1 MEDIT
6 LKNLW
11 KAQDEKLD
19 RAMKLNFFILDSMQK
34 QKAAS
39 KLNGLARLKLV
50 AVILGIL
57 WSLFLGILVYSNQ
70 LQNIYFTVSVGMIML
85 ITIAAI
91 AAYIK
96 HIVLIKQ
103 LDYSQSITDTQKKLA
118 KLQASTFSNRFIL
131 LQTPFYTTWFWST
144 QMIESSG
151 IKFWLIVVPITLAF
165 TVLTI
170 WLYKNLT
177 PHNMHKSWVKYLVN
191 NDPERVPVIQ
201 AQKFL
206 NEIEEFTTPNSRHSL
221 R

>member
-6 LKNLW
+6 LKNIW

-19 RAMKLNFFILDSMQK
+19 RAMKLNLFVLDSMQK

-57 WSLFLGILVYSNQ
+57 WSLFLGILVYGNQ
-70 LQNIYFTVSVGMIML
+70 LQNIYFTVSVGMILL

-91 AAYIK
+91 AIYIK
-96 HIVLIKQ
+96 HIVLIKEI
-103 LDYSQSITDTQKKLA
+103 DYSQSITDTQKKLA
-118 KLQASTFSNRFIL
+118 KLQASTFNNRFIL

-144 QMIESSG
+144 EMIQASV
-151 IKFWLIVVPITLAF
+151 IKFCLIAVPITLLF

-177 PHNMHKSWVKYLVN
+177 PLQMHKKWVNYLLK
-191 NDPERVPVIQ
+191 NDPEQVPVIQ

-206 NEIEEFTTPNSRHSL
+206 NEIEEFKTAS
-221 R
+221 

>member
-6 LKNLW
+6 LKNIW

-19 RAMKLNFFILDSMQK
+19 RAMKLNLFVLDSMQK

-57 WSLFLGILVYSNQ
+57 WSLFLGILVYGNQ
-70 LQNIYFTVSVGMIML
+70 LQNIYFTVSVGMILL

-91 AAYIK
+91 AIYIK
-96 HIVLIKQ
+96 HIVLIKEI
-103 LDYSQSITDTQKKLA
+103 DYSQSITDTQKKLA
-118 KLQASTFSNRFIL
+118 KLQASTFNNRFIL

-144 QMIESSG
+144 EMIQASV
-151 IKFWLIVVPITLAF
+151 IKFCLIAVPITLLF

-177 PHNMHKSWVKYLVN
+177 PLKMHKKWVNYLLK
-191 NDPERVPVIQ
+191 NDPEQVPVIQ

-206 NEIEEFTTPNSRHSL
+206 NEIEEFKTAS
-221 R
+221 

>member
-19 RAMKLNFFILDSMQK
+19 RTMKLNLFIMESMQK

-50 AVILGIL
+50 AVILGVL
-57 WSLFLGILVYSNQ
+57 WSLFLGVLIYGNQ
-70 LQNIYFTVSVGMIML
+70 LRNVYFTVSAGMIML

-91 AAYIK
+91 IAYVR
-96 HIVLIKQ
+96 HIALIKD

-118 KLQASTFSNRFIL
+118 RLQASTFNNRFIL

-144 QMIESSG
+144 EMIQASVT
-151 IKFWLIVVPITLAF
+151 KFCLIAVPITLAF
-165 TVLTI
+165 TILTI
-170 WLYKNLT
+170 WLYRNLT
-177 PHNMHKSWVKYLVN
+177 PLKMHKKWVSYLLK
-191 NDPERVPVIQ
+191 NDPEQVPVLQ

-206 NEIEEFTTPNSRHSL
+206 NEIEEFKITS
-221 R
+221 

>member
-1 MEDIT
+1 MEDNT
-6 LKNLW
+6 LKALW

-19 RAMKLNFFILDSMQK
+19 RTMKLNLFMLDSMQK

-57 WSLFLGILVYSNQ
+57 WSLFLGILVYGNQ

-103 LDYSQSITDTQKKLA
+103 LDYSQSITKTQKKLA
-118 KLQASTFSNRFIL
+118 RLQASTFSNRFII

-151 IKFWLIVVPITLAF
+151 IKFWLIAMPITLLF
-165 TVLTI
+165 TLLTI

-177 PHNMHKSWVKYLVN
+177 PLNMHKKWVSYLLK
-191 NDPERVPVIQ
+191 NDPEQVPVIQ

-206 NEIEEFTTPNSRHSL
+206 NEIEEFKTAS
-221 R
+221 

>member
-1 MEDIT
+1 MEDIS

-11 KAQDEKLD
+11 KAQEEKLD
-19 RAMKLNFFILDSMQK
+19 RTMKLNLFILETMQK
-34 QKAAS
+34 QKAHS

-50 AVILGIL
+50 AVILGIV
-57 WSLFLGILVYSNQ
+57 WSLFLGILIYGNQ

-96 HIVLIKQ
+96 HIVLIKD

-118 KLQASTFSNRFIL
+118 KLQASTFNSRFIL

-144 QMIESSG
+144 EMIQAST
-151 IKFWLIVVPITLAF
+151 IKFCLIAVPITLLF
-165 TVLTI
+165 TILTL

-177 PHNMHKSWVKYLVN
+177 PLKIHKKWVSYLVK
-191 NDPERVPVIQ
+191 NDPEHIPVVQ

-206 NEIEEFTTPNSRHSL
+206 NEIKEFTGPSTGHSL
-221 R
+221 

>member
-19 RAMKLNFFILDSMQK
+19 RTMKINLFMLESIQK

-57 WSLFLGILVYSNQ
+57 WSLFLSVLIYGNQ
-70 LQNIYFTVSVGMIML
+70 LQNIYFTVSVGMITL
-85 ITIAAI
+85 ITVAAI
-91 AAYIK
+91 AIYIK
-96 HIVLIKQ
+96 HIGLIKDI
-103 LDYSQSITDTQKKLA
+103 DYSQSITDTQKKLA
-118 KLQASTFSNRFIL
+118 RLQASTFNNRFIL

-144 QMIESSG
+144 EMIQASAT
-151 IKFWLIVVPITLAF
+151 KFCLIAMPITLLF
-165 TVLTI
+165 TLLTI

-177 PHNMHKSWVKYLVN
+177 PLKMHKKWVSYLLR
-191 NDPERVPVIQ
+191 NDPEQKPVIQ

-206 NEIEEFTTPNSRHSL
+206 SEIEEFTKSASL
-221 R
+221 

>member
-6 LKNLW
+6 LKNIW

-19 RAMKLNFFILDSMQK
+19 RAMKLNLFLMESMQK
-34 QKAAS
+34 QKAQS
-39 KLNGLARLKLV
+39 KLSGLAGLKLV

-57 WSLFLGILVYSNQ
+57 WSLFLGILVYGNQ
-70 LQNIYFTVSVGMIML
+70 LQNIYFTVSVGMILL

-91 AAYIK
+91 TIYIK
-96 HIVLIKQ
+96 HIVLIKEI
-103 LDYSQSITDTQKKLA
+103 DYSQSITDTQKKLA
-118 KLQASTFSNRFIL
+118 KLQASTFNSRFIL

-144 QMIESSG
+144 EMIQASV
-151 IKFWLIVVPITLAF
+151 IKFCLIAVPITVLF

-177 PHNMHKSWVKYLVN
+177 PLNMHKKWVSYLLK
-191 NDPERVPVIQ
+191 NDPEQVPVIQ

-206 NEIEEFTTPNSRHSL
+206 NEIEEFKTAS
-221 R
+221 

>member
-19 RAMKLNFFILDSMQK
+19 RTMKLNLFILESMQK

-39 KLNGLARLKLV
+39 KLNSLARLKLT
-50 AVILGIL
+50 AVILGIV
-57 WSLFLGILVYSNQ
+57 WTLFLGVLIYANQ

-91 AAYIK
+91 VAYIR
-96 HIVLIKQ
+96 HIVLIKE

-118 KLQASTFSNRFIL
+118 RLQASTFNSRFIL
-131 LQTPFYTTWFWST
+131 LQTPFYTTFFWST
-144 QMIESSG
+144 EMIQASV
-151 IKFWLIVVPITLAF
+151 IKFCLIAVPVTLLF
-165 TVLTI
+165 TILTI

-177 PHNMHKSWVKYLVN
+177 PLKMHKKWVSHLLK
-191 NDPERVPVIQ
+191 NDPEQVPLLQ
-201 AQKFL
+201 AQIFL
-206 NEIEEFTTPNSRHSL
+206 EEIEEFKKAS
-221 R
+221 